1 MHFELDKMGME
12 RNNVGSEANN
22 TGIERKV
29 ESLSKANNMGME
41 RTWGLWLPT
50 WNGIIM

>member
-1 MHFELDKMGME
+1 MGME

-29 ESLSKANNMGME
+29 ESLAKADNMGME
-41 RTWGLWLPT
+41 RTRGLGLPT